1 MEEEIPSQNTCHTE
15 FPNFL
20 VCWAVIQ
27 SVDDADSGVILC
39 CGVFFYVPGFMCMLL
54 MINRFFW

>member
-20 VCWAVIQ
+20 VCRAVIQ

-39 CGVFFYVPGFMCMLL
+39 FLFFFMFLDSCAYS
-54 MINRFFW
+54 